1 MPSLRSRQG
10 RILCRIVFS
19 ARKLPLSEFQT
30 CPDGPSGAPDFF
42 YIKKGTGPIDQFLK
56 NKGRTVSRILFWLVI
71 YLRNLPPGSW
81 RATLDCRYIWSCRS
95 RCRTPTVSP
104 QTVVSSCLAFSPLL
118 RPGRSRGRT
127 RYLRAA
133 VIFCY
138 GSHKVTSISAFHC
151 GMLYP
156 VRTFLSFRR
165 DKPSCLCL
173 QNSFRLRL
181 CIQPCAHGGHFSC

>member
-10 RILCRIVFS
+10 RIFCRIVFS

-30 CPDGPSGAPDFF
+30 CPAGPSGAPDFF
-42 YIKKGTGPIDQFLK
+42 YIKNGTCPYKKKNQTHIKQRNRPHRPVPK

-71 YLRNLPPGSW
+71 YLRNLPPGSG

-138 GSHKVTSISAFHC
+138 SSHKVTSISAFHC

-165 DKPSCLCL
+165 DKPFCLFL
-173 QNSFRLRL
+173 QK
-181 CIQPCAHGGHFSC
+181 